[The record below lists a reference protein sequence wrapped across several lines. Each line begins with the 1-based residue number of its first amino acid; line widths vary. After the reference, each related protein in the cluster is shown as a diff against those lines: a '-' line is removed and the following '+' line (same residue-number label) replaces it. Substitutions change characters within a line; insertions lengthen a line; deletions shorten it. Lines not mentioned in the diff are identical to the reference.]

1 MIPSEELQKKTQLAA
16 QILDRHNYRLHA
28 ESGRY
33 RIGSPPVVFSDY
45 STALLYSLAG
55 VVLALAAFWSVGLLE
70 GAVIMAVTL
79 LGFVY
84 TGLLYWQKVNLSK
97 TVVEITSEGLQ
108 LIRPRLGEQ
117 FVPQSSV
124 QQLLVAL
131 DPEEK
136 IKTGSLMMI
145 SEETGEVELVKL
157 IGEKQ
162 RYIKDDLEKVRDFIE
177 FVLASGSSDSFH

>member
-1 MIPSEELQKKTQLAA
+1 MIPSEELQKRTQLAA
-16 QILDRHNYRLHA
+16 RILDRHNYHLQS

-33 RIGSPPVVFSDY
+33 RIGSPPVTFFDFS
-45 STALLYSLAG
+45 TPLLYSLAG
-55 VVLALAAFWSVGLLE
+55 VLLTLAAFWSVGPLE
-70 GAVIMAVTL
+70 GAVIAAVTL

-84 TGLLYWQKVNLSK
+84 TGLLYWQKVNLSR
-97 TVVEITSEGLQ
+97 TVVEVTPEGIL
-108 LIRPRLGEQ
+108 LIRPRRGEQ

-124 QQLLVAL
+124 QPLLVVL

-136 IKTGSLMMI
+136 VKTGSLVMV

-162 RYIKDDLEKVRDFIE
+162 RYVKDDLEKVRDFIE
-177 FVLASGSSDSFH
+177 FVLET

>member
-16 QILDRHNYRLHA
+16 RILDRHKYHLHA

-33 RIGSPPVVFSDY
+33 RIGSPPVVFSDF

-55 VVLALAAFWSVGLLE
+55 VLLTLAAFWSVGPLE
-70 GAVIMAVTL
+70 GAVIGAVTL

-97 TVVEITSEGLQ
+97 TVVEITPEGVL
-108 LIRPRLGEQ
+108 LIRPRRGEQ
-117 FVPQSSV
+117 FVPRSSV
-124 QQLLVAL
+124 QPLLVVL

-136 IKTGSLMMI
+136 VKTGSLVMV

-162 RYIKDDLEKVRDFIE
+162 RYVKDDLEKVRDFVALVLE
-177 FVLASGSSDSFH
+177 FGM